1 MHDVG
6 RDRPPLMSNDV
17 VRTVAQDGLLPR
29 VAAISGRATPTN
41 HAGLPTAPESYDFA
55 PAMAAGW
62 PPTLMVL
69 ALAFSALGKV
79 RIRIPSR

>member
-1 MHDVG
+1 MHGMG
-6 RDRPPLMSNDV
+6 RDLPPLMSDDV
-17 VRTVAQDGLLPR
+17 VRTLAQDGLLPR
-29 VAAISGRATPTN
+29 VAASSGHATPTN
-41 HAGLPTAPESYDFA
+41 HAGLPTAPESYAFA

-79 RIRIPSR
+79 RIRMPSR